1 MTHPVDFPQEFPPS
15 ELESDLKTAALLCP
29 ASEFWS
35 SDVLRVVNYLA
46 QRRAETL
53 HLQAYAAALAPS
65 SPASL

>member
-1 MTHPVDFPQEFPPS
+1 MTHPVDFPQEFPRW
-15 ELESDLKTAALLCP
+15 EMDDLKTAALLCP

-65 SPASL
+65 SPT